1 MRQAEDEVRTGDMD
15 RKGRK
20 DSQVAGWLG
29 AVHRGEVLKSSLL
42 HIAGRGSEKMS
53 VQSVQSLSRV

>member
-1 MRQAEDEVRTGDMD
+1 MD

-20 DSQVAGWLG
+20 DSWVAGRLG
-29 AVHRGEVLKSSLL
+29 AVHRGEVLKSPFL
-42 HIAGRGSEKMS
+42 HIAGRRSEKMS